1 MKHNVLLHHLINAE
15 IRAADLYPKGSPPPT
30 SQVKSLAAIQG
41 GGHGYSPKTHNFYIA
56 NVIFKHYL
64 Y

>member
-1 MKHNVLLHHLINAE
+1 MKHNILLQPLINAE
-15 IRAADLYPKGSPPPT
+15 IRAADMYPQGGPDYR

-56 NVIFKHYL
+56 N
-64 Y
+64 